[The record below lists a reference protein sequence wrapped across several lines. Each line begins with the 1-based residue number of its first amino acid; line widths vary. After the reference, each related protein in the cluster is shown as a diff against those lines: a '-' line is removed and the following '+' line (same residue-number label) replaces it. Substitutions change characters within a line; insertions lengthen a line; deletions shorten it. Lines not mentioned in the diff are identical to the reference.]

1 MVNSG
6 SELILGLELSGINSL
21 PNRATKALPTSQ
33 TAEADGCQDALRGSS
48 LNRHGRRE
56 IITVISTIADS
67 GA

>member
-1 MVNSG
+1 MFNSG
-6 SELILGLELSGINSL
+6 LGLNGFLDLNRSESIPSL
-21 PNRATKALPTSQ
+21 TKALPTSQ
-33 TAEADGCQDALRGSS
+33 TADADGCQDALRGSS